1 MEEKKPWQFQKG
13 NPGKPKGAVS
23 HLTKTVKET
32 VLEVFNQLQADPAHD
47 LASFAKKNPRDFYAI
62 AAKLIPTELK
72 ASVEMEQVILNI
84 TKAPI
89 DGTDTGER
97 LPDQNSH

>member
-1 MEEKKPWQFQKG
+1 MALFEKG
-13 NPGKPKGAVS
+13 NPGKPKGATS
-23 HLTKTVKET
+23 HLTRTVKET
-32 VLEVFNQLQADPAHD
+32 VLAAFNELQEDPLHNIVT
-47 LASFAKKNPRDFYAI
+47 FAKKNPKDFYAI